1 MKRIWLKIIAVILM
15 ILSIRGVFIVF
26 TNTEFD
32 YNGLPLYAVYLI
44 LCAVILLTLFTGWK
58 AFFSRHKQKA
68 RV

>member
-15 ILSIRGVFIVF
+15 IVSVRGIFFVL

-44 LCAVILLTLFTGWK
+44 LSAVILLTLFTGWK
-58 AFFSRHKQKA
+58 AFFSKRQSKA
-68 RV
+68 I